1 MKQQITGRRDGARW
15 PAKGETLV
23 VPDAEGADLCA
34 QGIAEVVAEKQR
46 ERSEKRPVAKR
57 AEKRG

>member
-1 MKQQITGRRDGARW
+1 MKQQITGSRDGQRW

-23 VPDAEGADLCA
+23 VPDAEGAELCA
-34 QGIAEVVAEKQR
+34 AGLAEPVVEDR
-46 ERSEKRPVAKR
+46 VEKRPAKR